1 MSPPER
7 DLVTRGAISSRVRY
21 HVDRE
26 RSNFAVDPKVSVLKV
41 ASSDSMAPSAIN
53 ILTPLLVL
61 VLLLILGVEDVE
73 ARPPNIMDLILMKL
87 LLCEVA
93 AASCKS
99 ADIILSEDKRSVD
112 GGNLQTGRW
121 YSRRLLDAIEIII
134 GIGGFRGGG
143 GVDFPYSRG
152 GCEGQCVV
160 VGG

>member
-93 AASCKS
+93 ATPLACLKLLPLPAKAPTSSSPKTNDPS
-99 ADIILSEDKRSVD
+99 MVA
-112 GGNLQTGRW
+112 T
-121 YSRRLLDAIEIII
+121 SRRDDGILD
-134 GIGGFRGGG
+134 
-143 GVDFPYSRG
+143 
-152 GCEGQCVV
+152 GCLTRLK
-160 VGG
+160 